1 MSTEIQIAQQEQIQ
15 LIKQMYAKDTTDTEL
30 QHFLYVC
37 KKTGLNPLTRQIYL
51 IKRKGQ
57 ITIQTGIDGFRS
69 IAERTG
75 EYMASDQE
83 PIFCYDGNDAL
94 FSCTL
99 FVKRYHSAS
108 GTWHNIASK
117 AFFKEYVPY
126 VNDYDKQGRIIGKK
140 YSEMWLKMPH
150 TMIAKCAEALA
161 LRKAFPEQLG
171 GLYTQDEMM
180 QADMHTVQ
188 ESNQEVAELREPPKA
203 GSNPRVPPEEVKQDV
218 QPISEQE
225 RVKEWRAAM
234 THDLLRN
241 DIDELMTHPAVD
253 FEQLA
258 WWKKNRAMSD
268 TEKLRA
274 VKTRL
279 AVKIAQYEKAANA
292 SMFGGDDVQD
302 FSAFA
307 D

>member
-117 AFFKEYVPY
+117 AYYREYCVP
-126 VNDYDKQGRIIGKK
+126 N
-140 YSEMWLKMPH
+140 SPMWTKMPH

-203 GSNPRVPPEEVKQDV
+203 GSNPRVPPEEAKQDV

-292 SMFGGDDVQD
+292 QIFGGDDVQD